1 MVQPAPARGDGSR
14 GPVPVP
20 LAHSI
25 VGQGPALFL
34 VHGVGS
40 SRQVW
45 EPIVHRLAPHFRCIA
60 CDLRGHGDS
69 QGADQ
74 PIGLDEFVADLEA
87 LRATLGIEHAHFVGH
102 SLGGMIV
109 PTYARAYPARVDSL
123 GLLSTVAFRSTD
135 AQAGMSTFLAKLDG
149 GGTAAVIDTLMDRWF
164 TDRFRRERP
173 DIVNARKE
181 QVLTLDPRVY
191 RATYRVYATTD
202 MGPWLD
208 EIDAPALVMT
218 GEFDPGCGPVPNAKM
233 AAALP
238 HAELK
243 ILPDLRHSILIE
255 APEQTSAE
263 LLSFLTSARAA
274 R

>member
-1 MVQPAPARGDGSR
+1 MVQPAPARSDESH

-69 QGADQ
+69 PGADQ

-87 LRATLGIEHAHFVGH
+87 LRTTLGIERAHFVGH

-109 PTYARAYPARVDSL
+109 PAYARIHPQRVDSL
-123 GLLSTVAFRSTD
+123 SLLSTVAFRP
-135 AQAGMSTFLAKLDG
+135 AEAKVGMSAFVEKLEN

-164 TDRFRRERP
+164 TDGFRHDCPE
-173 DIVNARKE
+173 IVAARRE
-181 QVLTLDPRVY
+181 QVLNLDPRVY
-191 RATYRVYATTD
+191 RETYRVYATTD
-202 MGPWLD
+202 TGPWLY
-208 EIDAPALVMT
+208 EIGAPTLVMT
-218 GEFDPGCGPVPNAKM
+218 GEFDPGCGPALNAKM
-233 AAALP
+233 AQALP
-238 HAELK
+238 RAELK
-243 ILPDLRHSILIE
+243 ILPALRHSILIE
-255 APEQTSAE
+255 APKQTSDS
-263 LLSFLTSARAA
+263 LLSFLLSRQG
-274 R
+274 